1 MTFSVTALRGN
12 FGKFAFNVET
22 SSTFWVM
29 DVIAA
34 FKTFSKTFSWNL
46 NSLFV
51 ISKESAQRIMV
62 SYCLRSVFPLWSFW
76 AVLKIE
82 IKTWPN
88 MSITPAAAVLKANKS
103 QTEKFQQISWIVKVS
118 KGGWREALFR
128 AIKENW
134 LVWVFFGWI
143 RNSRRSFFKQTSGG
157 HRRVARACN
166 PINWSSEAE

>member
-1 MTFSVTALRGN
+1 MWKLAPLSGSWMLLPLY
-12 FGKFAFNVET
+12 
-22 SSTFWVM
+22 
-29 DVIAA
+29 
-34 FKTFSKTFSWNL
+34 KTFSKTFSWNL
-46 NSLFV
+46 NSLSV

-62 SYCLRSVFPLWSFW
+62 SYCIRSVFPLWSFW

-103 QTEKFQQISWIVKVS
+103 PDWEVS
-118 KGGWREALFR
+118 TNILDCESFEGGWREALFR

>member
-46 NSLFV
+46 NSLSV

-88 MSITPAAAVLKANKS
+88 MSITPAAVVLKANKS
-103 QTEKFQQISWIVKVS
+103 PGWEVSTNILDCESLEGEAGEGGFVSCDKRNLNYFEGFQIFGRSS
-118 KGGWREALFR
+118 C
-128 AIKENW
+128 KE
-134 LVWVFFGWI
+134 LA
-143 RNSRRSFFKQTSGG
+143 GG
-157 HRRVARACN
+157 HTVAGACN
-166 PINWSSEAE
+166 RINWSSEGE